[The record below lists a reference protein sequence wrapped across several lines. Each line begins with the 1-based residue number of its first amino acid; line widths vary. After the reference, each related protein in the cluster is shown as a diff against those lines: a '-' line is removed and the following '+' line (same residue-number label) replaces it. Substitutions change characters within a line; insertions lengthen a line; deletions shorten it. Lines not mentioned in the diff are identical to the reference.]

1 MHSVLV
7 DTQSEAQSAL
17 EPELPPGTGVVTVPK
32 LSLAGHMDPPVVH
45 HGGAPQLAAIVPVR
59 GAGGVGCALE
69 GEGEDALLAHSGS
82 RAHSAGP
89 LCVSSCSGGG
99 GRSGGGTLLL
109 ASQCSVCGAPA
120 ADHLHYGALSCYSC
134 R

>member
-45 HGGAPQLAAIVPVR
+45 HGGAPQLAVIVPVR
-59 GAGGVGCALE
+59 GAGGVGRPLE
-69 GEGEDALLAHSGS
+69 GEGEDALLAHSRS
-82 RAHSAGP
+82 RAGSAGP

-99 GRSGGGTLLL
+99 CSGGGGGC
-109 ASQCSVCGAPA
+109 CSSCG
-120 ADHLHYGALSCYSC
+120 GSCGGGGCCGGS
-134 R
+134 

>member
-1 MHSVLV
+1 MSKAYLIKLYFTILDTYIGMHSVLV

-59 GAGGVGCALE
+59 GAGGVGRALE
-69 GEGEDALLAHSGS
+69 DEGDGS
-82 RAHSAGP
+82 E
-89 LCVSSCSGGG
+89 
-99 GRSGGGTLLL
+99 
-109 ASQCSVCGAPA
+109 
-120 ADHLHYGALSCYSC
+120 
-134 R
+134 